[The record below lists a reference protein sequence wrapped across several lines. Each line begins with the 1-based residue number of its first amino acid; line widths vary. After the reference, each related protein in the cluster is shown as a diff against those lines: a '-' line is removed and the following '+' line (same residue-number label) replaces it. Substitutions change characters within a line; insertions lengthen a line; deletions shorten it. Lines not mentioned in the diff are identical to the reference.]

1 MDAPRGRDL
10 HGCRIAPDPK
20 PKGIRRRYREAA
32 IFLPGAGIVRGAAM
46 YEPVTWV
53 TDLTGSY
60 TIAPLTRSPVPSFQR
75 NTDLEVNG
83 IDHRAAC

>member
-32 IFLPGAGIVRGAAM
+32 IFLPGAGIVKGAA
-46 YEPVTWV
+46 
-53 TDLTGSY
+53 
-60 TIAPLTRSPVPSFQR
+60 IAPLTRSPVPSFQR